1 MGSPSTAPLSFL
13 SRGAG
18 PPHGASASHAR
29 AILQALRAGL
39 GRPLLWAAF
48 LLFSGAAVSGRERA
62 EGSVSTNARKP
73 LRVGRAGGLSCLRQ
87 PPNSLRYQ
95 TRGIKMLL
103 LGVEVNSAG
112 RFSFNFRPTR
122 LMVNAQPMA
131 VTERAC
137 FLV

>member
-1 MGSPSTAPLSFL
+1 MQGPFFRLRVRGWAGCCLAGSWGTARTS
-13 SRGAG
+13 
-18 PPHGASASHAR
+18 
-29 AILQALRAGL
+29 
-39 GRPLLWAAF
+39 RPLLWAAF

-73 LRVGRAGGLSCLRQ
+73 LRVGRAGGLSCLCQ
-87 PPNSLRYQ
+87 HPNSLRYQ

>member
-1 MGSPSTAPLSFL
+1 M
-13 SRGAG
+13 
-18 PPHGASASHAR
+18 
-29 AILQALRAGL
+29 
-39 GRPLLWAAF
+39 
-48 LLFSGAAVSGRERA
+48 
-62 EGSVSTNARKP
+62 STNARKP